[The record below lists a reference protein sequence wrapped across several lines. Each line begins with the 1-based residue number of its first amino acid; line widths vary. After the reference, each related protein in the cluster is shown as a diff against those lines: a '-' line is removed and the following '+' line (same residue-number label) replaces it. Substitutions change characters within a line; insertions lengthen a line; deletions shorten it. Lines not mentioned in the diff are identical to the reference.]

1 MESPKFISCN
11 VFENDSLYVR
21 GSVILFILYLF
32 QAGNFVSPTLFVVVS
47 SLASRAQN
55 PYLME
60 KNISQPL
67 F

>member
-32 QAGNFVSPTLFVVVS
+32 QAGNFVSPKLFVVVS